1 MIHAVAIDDEPV
13 ALSIIRQFCL
23 RDGDVALDSYSD
35 PVEGLEAVRR
45 VRPQL
50 VFLDIEMNGISG
62 LDVARTLPEGTF
74 LIFTTAYAR
83 FALDGFE
90 LNAVDFLHKP
100 FSWARFETALGKV
113 REQMRL
119 RSAAAGGSGGE
130 ITVKSEYRNINVR
143 FSDISYIEAM
153 DNYAKIHV
161 SGGDTVLTQTSLK
174 DLEDMLPKER
184 FVRIHRSY
192 IIPVSG
198 VSRFTGRCVTL
209 AGPVVLPVGRVYA
222 AEFMKVMMS
231 RKPQGSAG

>member
-45 VRPQL
+45 IRPQL

-130 ITVKSEYRNINVR
+130 ITVKSEYKNINVP
-143 FSDISYIEAM
+143 FSDIQYIEAM
-153 DNYAKIHV
+153 DNYVKIYLPD
-161 SGGDTVLTQTSLK
+161 GDPVLTQMSLRELS
-174 DLEDMLPKER
+174 DILPQDR

-192 IIPVSG
+192 IVPVGKVFKYS
-198 VSRFTGRCVTL
+198 SRSVTL
-209 AGPVVLPVGRVYA
+209 ACGAVLPVGRVYSSD
-222 AEFMKVMMS
+222 FLK
-231 RKPQGSAG
+231 KLLPG

>member
-45 VRPQL
+45 IRPQL

-90 LNAVDFLHKP
+90 LNAVDYGEVGVQEYQCQVFRYMLYRGYGQLCQNTCFRRKYRIDADESEGFGGHAP
-100 FSWARFETALGKV
+100 EGTFCQNTQVLYHIFGQGVELYREERDIVRTCHTACRPCLCVGIHETD
-113 REQMRL
+113 
-119 RSAAAGGSGGE
+119 E
-130 ITVKSEYRNINVR
+130 IADESR
-143 FSDISYIEAM
+143 
-153 DNYAKIHV
+153 
-161 SGGDTVLTQTSLK
+161 
-174 DLEDMLPKER
+174 MLNS
-184 FVRIHRSY
+184 H
-192 IIPVSG
+192 
-198 VSRFTGRCVTL
+198 
-209 AGPVVLPVGRVYA
+209 
-222 AEFMKVMMS
+222 
-231 RKPQGSAG
+231 PQYCWL

>member
-100 FSWARFETALGKV
+100 FSWSRFETALNKV
-113 REQMRL
+113 RELMRL
-119 RSAAAGGSGGE
+119 RNAAASSSGGE
-130 ITVKSEYRNINVR
+130 LTVKSEYKNINVR

-174 DLEDMLPKER
+174 ELEDMLPGDR

-198 VSRFTGRCVTL
+198 VSRFTGRSVTL